1 MEITREREKERFR
14 SKIAKRRRKGLDC
27 VVFTGNFGVCVRG
40 EDGNGRD

>member
-1 MEITREREKERFR
+1 MEITREKEKKRDLDLK
-14 SKIAKRRRKGLDC
+14 SRRRKGLDC